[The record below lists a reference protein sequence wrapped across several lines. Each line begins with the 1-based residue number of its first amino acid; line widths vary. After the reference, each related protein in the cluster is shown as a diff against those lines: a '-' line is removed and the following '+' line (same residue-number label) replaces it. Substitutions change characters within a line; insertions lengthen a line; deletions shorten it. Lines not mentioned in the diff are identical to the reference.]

1 MIHMTTK
8 DSKIEKALSAKQKGS
23 QLQELEQEE
32 TYLTSK
38 MLEWL
43 MPWLEK
49 TDEESTLGFWQDTL
63 PTTMMVK
70 LLEVWLTEKSRLR
83 VKEILQLYHPLDRAA
98 MAYAL
103 VLYMMTGR
111 KVSFKSAVARQHY
124 KMLCQ
129 MLKEDMPELMFMG
142 HMKYM
147 MRKYGRKRK

>member
-1 MIHMTTK
+1 MTTK
-8 DSKIEKALSAKQKGS
+8 DSKIEKALSAEQKGS

-83 VKEILQLYHPLDRAA
+83 SCSCIILWI
-98 MAYAL
+98 
-103 VLYMMTGR
+103 VL
-111 KVSFKSAVARQHY
+111 QW
-124 KMLCQ
+124 
-129 MLKEDMPELMFMG
+129 P
-142 HMKYM
+142 
-147 MRKYGRKRK
+147 MRWFST

>member
-70 LLEVWLTEKSRLR
+70 LLEVWLTEKSRLSEGDPAVVSSSGSR
-83 VKEILQLYHPLDRAA
+83 CNGLRTGSLHDDRQE
-98 MAYAL
+98 
-103 VLYMMTGR
+103 G
-111 KVSFKSAVARQHY
+111 
-124 KMLCQ
+124 
-129 MLKEDMPELMFMG
+129 EL
-142 HMKYM
+142 
-147 MRKYGRKRK
+147 

>member
-1 MIHMTTK
+1 MIYMTTK
-8 DSKIEKALSAKQKGS
+8 DSKIEKALSAEQKGS

-70 LLEVWLTEKSRLR
+70 LLEEESFASEGDPAVVSSSGSCCNGLR
-83 VKEILQLYHPLDRAA
+83 
-98 MAYAL
+98 
-103 VLYMMTGR
+103 TG
-111 KVSFKSAVARQHY
+111 SLHDDWQ
-124 KMLCQ
+124 
-129 MLKEDMPELMFMG
+129 EGEL
-142 HMKYM
+142 
-147 MRKYGRKRK
+147 